1 MALPT
6 LVTDEGEARTRRVLR
21 RPLTS
26 ADAVARV
33 RWVRALVARPLR
45 ASRRAAAAPL
55 LLPQGRG
62 VVRLP
67 RLRNREAVQGVR
79 RAVRVVAAIVLV
91 LLGCGAALIAWG
103 PLQNLFGYR
112 DSPVS
117 TYLLFGLPWLVLA
130 GAAFAVAWRL
140 ITR

>member
-1 MALPT
+1 
-6 LVTDEGEARTRRVLR
+6 
-21 RPLTS
+21 
-26 ADAVARV
+26 
-33 RWVRALVARPLR
+33 
-45 ASRRAAAAPL
+45 
-55 LLPQGRG
+55 
-62 VVRLP
+62 
-67 RLRNREAVQGVR
+67 
-79 RAVRVVAAIVLV
+79 VRVVAAIVLV

-112 DSPVS
+112 DSPAS